1 MKYLVTF
8 GFFQLNR
15 QNIIASVKH
24 LRELMLHPI
33 TKETL
38 TITTAKRICDNVR
51 AAGEWGVLMS
61 PEQFACFSYNRTK
74 LMDCGESF
82 LTMQRVE
89 VMDINTDYEDISS

>member
-1 MKYLVTF
+1 MKYLITLGLF
-8 GFFQLNR
+8 DLNR

-38 TITTAKRICDNVR
+38 TLTIAKRICDNVR

-61 PEQFACFSYNRTK
+61 PEQFACFSYNYRRV
-74 LMDCGESF
+74 GGGIESF
-82 LTMQRVE
+82 LDVKRVE
-89 VMDINTDYEDISS
+89 AMDVNTDYEDISS